1 MDEPQAGPGVFSQ
14 YMVAKSASQK
24 VKVVLG
30 GQGGD
35 ETFLG
40 YTRYLIAYYEKMLKR
55 NIEES
60 GEYYQNILNAMTP
73 NLFQM
78 NGYQPMMQDLFA
90 KGLFDELT
98 FGPTTV

>member
-1 MDEPQAGPGVFSQ
+1 
-14 YMVAKSASQK
+14 
-24 VKVVLG
+24 
-30 GQGGD
+30 
-35 ETFLG
+35 
-40 YTRYLIAYYEKMLKR
+40 MLKR

-90 KGLFDELT
+90 KGLFDEDARRYFRLSDR
-98 FGPTTV
+98 FSSNESIFLKWEPKNSCILFILFAIFNPPTNKGKSKLAY